1 MENEKIT
8 IISKEEKKALLGT
21 KTVIIE
27 EVEVDGETTE
37 RKRIKREI
45 ELDTDVLVSI
55 VSIIS
60 IVVLAI
66 AALVYLF
73 FL

>member
-8 IISKEEKKALLGT
+8 ILSEEEKKALIGT

-27 EVEVDGETTE
+27 EVEVDGEKTE

-45 ELDTDVLVSI
+45 EIDTDALVS
-55 VSIIS
+55 VVTIIS
-60 IVVLAI
+60 IGVLAI
-66 AALVYLF
+66 ASLVYLF

>member
-27 EVEVDGETTE
+27 EVEVDGKTTK
-37 RKRIKREI
+37 RKRTMREI

-55 VSIIS
+55 AIGILG
-60 IVVLAI
+60 IVLA
-66 AALVYLF
+66 AYLF
-73 FL
+73 FS

>member
-8 IISKEEKKALLGT
+8 IVSEEEKKALLGT

-27 EVEVDGETTE
+27 EVEVDGEKTE

-55 VSIIS
+55 ISIITMG
-60 IVVLAI
+60 VLGI
-66 AALVYLF
+66 ALLVYLF

>member
-8 IISKEEKKALLGT
+8 IISEEEKKALIGT

-27 EVEVDGETTE
+27 EVEVDGEKTE

-45 ELDTDVLVSI
+45 EIDTNVLLSI
-55 VSIIS
+55 TMG
-60 IVVLAI
+60 VLGI
-66 AALVYLF
+66 AFLVYLF
-73 FL
+73 FSSF

>member
-8 IISKEEKKALLGT
+8 IISEEEKKALLGT

-27 EVEVDGETTE
+27 EVEVDGEKTE

-55 VSIIS
+55 ISIITMG
-60 IVVLAI
+60 VLGI
-66 AALVYLF
+66 ALLVYLF

>member
-8 IISKEEKKALLGT
+8 IISEEEKKALLGT

-27 EVEVDGETTE
+27 EVEVDGEKTE

-55 VSIIS
+55 ISIITMG
-60 IVVLAI
+60 ILGI
-66 AALVYLF
+66 ACLVYLF

>member
-8 IISKEEKKALLGT
+8 ILSKEEKKALLGT

-27 EVEVDGETTE
+27 EVEVDGEKTE

-45 ELDTDVLVSI
+45 ELDTDLLLSI
-55 VSIIS
+55 VMG
-60 IVVLAI
+60 VLGI
-66 AALVYLF
+66 ALAVCLF
-73 FL
+73 FFNG

>member
-8 IISKEEKKALLGT
+8 IISEEEKKALIGT

-27 EVEVDGETTE
+27 EVEVDGEKTE

-55 VSIIS
+55 ISIITMG
-60 IVVLAI
+60 VLGI
-66 AALVYLF
+66 ALLVYLF

>member
-8 IISKEEKKALLGT
+8 ILSEEEKKALIGT

-27 EVEVDGETTE
+27 EVEVDGEITE

-45 ELDTDVLVSI
+45 EINTDLLVSVVIGVLGI
-55 VSIIS
+55 V
-60 IVVLAI
+60 
-66 AALVYLF
+66 AAVYLF
-73 FL
+73 FS

>member
-45 ELDTDVLVSI
+45 ELDIDGLVSI
-55 VSIIS
+55 VIGVLG
-60 IVVLAI
+60 VV
-66 AALVYLF
+66 AAVHLF
-73 FL
+73 FS